1 MNIVKE
7 QLKGKR
13 ILFATVPTDGHF
25 NPLTGL
31 AKYLQQVGCDIRW
44 YTSVTFEDKLKR
56 LEIPLYPFE
65 KALEINQSNFL
76 KLFPGRAG
84 ITDAAEVMEFD
95 LHYLLGN
102 MAGDLYTDILK
113 IHESFPFDLMIADS
127 SFTAIPLVKIKM
139 NIPVVSIGVY
149 PLPESAAN
157 LAPYS
162 MGLPPAKN
170 ETELLNYAELH
181 KEALNKTFKGSTD
194 SFHSILEEH
203 DIRLERSLLLDLLV
217 KQASLYLQIGAP
229 SFEYKRV
236 GMGENIRFV
245 GSLLPYSSNHQKKP
259 WYDERLEQYEKVVL
273 VTQGTVEKDPDK
285 IIVPTLEAFYGTDT
299 LVIATTAGNQTEK
312 LKEKYA
318 AKNIIIED
326 FIPYDDVMP
335 YAGVYITNGGYGG
348 VMLSISHKLP
358 IVAAGLLEAK
368 NEICSRIG
376 YFKLGIDLSTERPS
390 PQELRSAV
398 EEVMVNGQYKNNATR
413 LSIELDSYLPTAL
426 CASYV
431 AELLQQP
438 GQLKI

>member
-31 AKYLQQVGCDIRW
+31 AKYLQQAGCDVRW
-44 YTSVTFEDKLKR
+44 YTSVTFDDKLKR

-76 KLFPGRAG
+76 ELFPDRAG
-84 ITDAAEVMEFD
+84 ITDAAGIMEFD

-102 MAGDLYTDILK
+102 MAPDLYTDILK
-113 IHESFPFDLMIADS
+113 IQKSFPFDLMIADS
-127 SFTAIPLVKIKM
+127 SFTAIPLVRIKM
-139 NIPVVSIGVY
+139 DIPVVSIGVY
-149 PLPESAAN
+149 PLPEYAAN

-170 ETELLNYAELH
+170 EDEMMAYAKLH
-181 KEALNKTFKGSTD
+181 DEALNKTFKGSVD
-194 SFHSILEEH
+194 NFQAILEDN
-203 DIRLERSLLLDLLV
+203 DILLEKALPLDLLV

-245 GSLLPYSSNHQKKP
+245 GSLLPYSSNHQKDS
-259 WYDERLEQYEKVVL
+259 WYDERLVQYKKIVL
-273 VTQGTVEKDPDK
+273 VTQGTVEKNPDK
-285 IIVPTLEAFYGTDT
+285 IIVPTLEAFHGTDT
-299 LVIATTAGNQTEK
+299 LVIATTAGCQTEK
-312 LKEKYA
+312 LREKYA

-335 YAGVYITNGGYGG
+335 YAGVYVTNGGYGG
-348 VMLSISHKLP
+348 VLLSISHKLP
-358 IVAAGLLEAK
+358 MVAAGLLEAK

-390 PQELRSAV
+390 PEAVRSAV
-398 EEVMVNGQYKNNATR
+398 EEVMANGQYKSNTAR
-413 LSIELDSYLPTAL
+413 LSAELDSYRSTAL

-431 AELLQQP
+431 AELLN
-438 GQLKI
+438 